1 MQKTKGKKPS
11 KRDAAQAVGRSTRTT
26 PQDSVKASFS
36 ESMVSQMSAQEYDAN
51 EDAIMEAMKTG
62 KFEYDLSG
70 AAR

>member
-1 MQKTKGKKPS
+1 
-11 KRDAAQAVGRSTRTT
+11 
-26 PQDSVKASFS
+26 
-36 ESMVSQMSAQEYDAN
+36 MVSKMSAQEYDAN